1 MEPNSREIFEFSEED
16 EASFGA
22 PKIVVVGCG
31 GAGNNTVSC
40 LVRIGLEG
48 ARTVAINTDRQH
60 LKMVEADKKILMGG
74 KLTGGL
80 GTGGDPE
87 VGRKAA
93 EQAVTK
99 LEDLLDGAD
108 MVFVTA
114 GMGGGTG
121 TGSAPVV
128 ARLAKEKGAIVV
140 AMVTTPFHMER
151 ARVLVAEEG
160 LEALR
165 AWADTLIVL
174 DNNRLL
180 DHAPDLPLEKA
191 FSVVDQ
197 IIAGII
203 QGLIET
209 LTQPSQI
216 NLDFADVRTIMS
228 TGGASFIFVGEGSVR
243 KGPEKIVRSALKN
256 PMLEV
261 DCRGAKACLLHM
273 TGGPDLTLK
282 EAAAIA
288 GALTQELDPKANVIW
303 GARIRPDFE
312 GRVRLMAIITGV
324 KSAQVLEPSE
334 SGLKETPAREE
345 HLDREKYARIEVIK

>member
-16 EASFGA
+16 EASFGV

-60 LKMVEADKKILMGG
+60 LKIVEADKKILMGG
-74 KLTGGL
+74 KLTGG
-80 GTGGDPE
+80 
-87 VGRKAA
+87 AA
-93 EQAVTK
+93 
-99 LEDLLDGAD
+99 
-108 MVFVTA
+108 
-114 GMGGGTG
+114 
-121 TGSAPVV
+121 
-128 ARLAKEKGAIVV
+128 
-140 AMVTTPFHMER
+140 
-151 ARVLVAEEG
+151 
-160 LEALR
+160 
-165 AWADTLIVL
+165 
-174 DNNRLL
+174 
-180 DHAPDLPLEKA
+180 
-191 FSVVDQ
+191 
-197 IIAGII
+197 
-203 QGLIET
+203 
-209 LTQPSQI
+209 
-216 NLDFADVRTIMS
+216 
-228 TGGASFIFVGEGSVR
+228 FIFSGEGSVR

-312 GRVRLMAIITGV
+312 GRVRLVAIITGV
-324 KSAQVLEPSE
+324 KSAQVLGPSE
-334 SGLKETPAREE
+334 PGPKETP
-345 HLDREKYARIEVIK
+345 ARIEVIK

>member
-1 MEPNSREIFEFSEED
+1 MEPDFREIFQFSEED
-16 EASFGA
+16 EASFGK

-31 GAGNNTVSC
+31 GAGNNTVSR

-74 KLTGGL
+74 NLTRGL

-87 VGRKAA
+87 AGRKAA

-99 LEDLLDGAD
+99 LDHLLDGAD

-140 AMVTTPFHMER
+140 AMVTTPFHIER
-151 ARVLVAEEG
+151 TRVLVADEG
-160 LEALR
+160 LEALQ

-180 DHAPDLPLEKA
+180 DCA
-191 FSVVDQ
+191 
-197 IIAGII
+197 
-203 QGLIET
+203 
-209 LTQPSQI
+209 
-216 NLDFADVRTIMS
+216 
-228 TGGASFIFVGEGSVR
+228 
-243 KGPEKIVRSALKN
+243 
-256 PMLEV
+256 
-261 DCRGAKACLLHM
+261 
-273 TGGPDLTLK
+273 PDLTLK

-303 GARIRPDFE
+303 GAMIRPDFE
-312 GRVRLMAIITGV
+312 GRVRLVAIITGV
-324 KSAQVLEPSE
+324 KSAQVLGPSE
-334 SGLKETPAREE
+334 PGSEETP
-345 HLDREKYARIEVIK
+345 ARIEVIK